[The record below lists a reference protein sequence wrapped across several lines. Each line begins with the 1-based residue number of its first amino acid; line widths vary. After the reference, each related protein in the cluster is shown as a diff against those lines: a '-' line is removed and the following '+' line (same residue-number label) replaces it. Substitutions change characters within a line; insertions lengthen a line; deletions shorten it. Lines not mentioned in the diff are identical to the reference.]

1 MKLVISPAKSLNYDS
16 KLPTGFSS
24 ESCFLNEAKELNTLL
39 KKKSPKALSELMH
52 ISPKLGALNYER
64 NQNWSLPFS
73 SENARQ
79 AIYAFDGDVYRGLD
93 AYSISEEKLDILQDT
108 VRIISGLYG
117 LLKPLDLIQPYR
129 LEMGTQFAN
138 QKGKNL
144 YKFWGGQLREE
155 IETEA
160 SQSSDAILVNL
171 ASNEYFKAL
180 EAKKLNTRI
189 ITPVFKDMKNG
200 QYKIIS
206 FYAKKAR
213 GLMSRYIIDHR
224 INDPDQLKNFDSEG
238 YRFSAD
244 LSAGDDWV
252 FIRAHAE

>member
-93 AYSISEEKLDILQDT
+93 AYSISRQSDVGCNFIIIVT
-108 VRIISGLYG
+108 NRII
-117 LLKPLDLIQPYR
+117 
-129 LEMGTQFAN
+129 
-138 QKGKNL
+138 
-144 YKFWGGQLREE
+144 
-155 IETEA
+155 
-160 SQSSDAILVNL
+160 DA
-171 ASNEYFKAL
+171 
-180 EAKKLNTRI
+180 
-189 ITPVFKDMKNG
+189 
-200 QYKIIS
+200 
-206 FYAKKAR
+206 
-213 GLMSRYIIDHR
+213 
-224 INDPDQLKNFDSEG
+224 
-238 YRFSAD
+238 
-244 LSAGDDWV
+244 
-252 FIRAHAE
+252 